1 MLSAGKEGFTW
12 FHFVTLPVAA
22 GSHMVLSSSTVRH
35 LRNALSLLATTVR
48 ASFAT
53 TISWYSMPLA
63 SQAAFSSSLI
73 GREAFDSWVW
83 PSQNFLKPPPV
94 PDVPTVMLT
103 PVFSVMNSSAAAD
116 VSGPTV
122 LDPSEAMA
130 PLRAAPLPAEPSV
143 PLPVACPPHADRA
156 SAPATARVAGA
167 PKRWIFTVSTSRGQG
182 SGR

>member
-12 FHFVTLPVAA
+12 FHFMTLPVAA

-94 PDVPTVMLT
+94 PEVPTVMLT
-103 PVFSVMNSSAAAD
+103 PVFSVMNSSAAAE
-116 VSGPTV
+116 VNGPTV
-122 LDPSEAMA
+122 LEPSAVTV
-130 PLRAAPLPAEPSV
+130 PVRAAALPSV
-143 PLPVACPPHADRA
+143 PAVYPPPRPPPALRGG
-156 SAPATARVAGA
+156 APAR
-167 PKRWIFTVSTSRGQG
+167 KRAA
-182 SGR
+182 